1 MSWGLGTDEQVNYK
15 VNYEVNYEVEV
26 MSLIFN

>member
-1 MSWGLGTDEQVNYK
+1 MSYGTMSWGLGTDEQVNYK

-26 MSLIFN
+26 M